1 MMTRFNAG
9 VYRERLGYKSFSP
22 SLINKPFEFSDP
34 QINILLEEA
43 SRSIGQLNAYSDF
56 EEVNMDLFINMH
68 IYKEATVSN
77 KIEGT
82 QTTID
87 EAVKPE
93 ELVVPERR
101 DDWREVQ
108 NYIKAIHFAQQQLT
122 KLPISTRLIMSIHS
136 ILLEGVRG
144 EHKNPGEVRRS
155 QNWIGGSS
163 PSNAFFVPPHYEE
176 LPELLSDLEKF
187 WHNDKLQIPT
197 LIKIAIFHY
206 QFETL
211 HPFCDG
217 NGRMGRLLIPLM
229 LMSCGV
235 LSKPSL
241 YISSF
246 FEQKKGI
253 YYDSLTKVRT
263 QNDLEQWI
271 KFFLTGIIETS
282 HQGTVTL
289 KKLIAYRNKI
299 YAQIKTLGGT
309 RTQKAD
315 NIIKWMFGN
324 PVANTQNIVEK
335 FHFSYGIAN
344 RLMGDLEML
353 GILKHKD
360 TISHKKYYELNGY
373 LDLFK

>member
-1 MMTRFNAG
+1 MKHFKAG
-9 VYRERLGYKSFSP
+9 VYREHFGYKSFSP
-22 SLINKPFEFSDP
+22 SMINRPFDISDKLITM
-34 QINILLEEA
+34 LLEEA
-43 SRSIGQLNAYSDF
+43 SRAIGQLNAYSDF
-56 EEVNMDLFINMH
+56 EELNMDLFINMH
-68 IYKEATVSN
+68 IYKEATLSN

-87 EAVKPE
+87 EAVQPE
-93 ELVVPERR
+93 ELVIPEKR
-101 DDWREVQ
+101 DDWHEVQ
-108 NYIKAIHFAQQQLT
+108 NYIKAIHFAQQKLAQ
-122 KLPISTRLIMSIHS
+122 LPISIRLINSIHA

-144 EHKNPGEVRRS
+144 EHKNPGEIRRS

-163 PSNAFFVPPHYEE
+163 PSNAFFVPPYYEE

-229 LMSCGV
+229 LLSCNV
-235 LSKPSL
+235 MSKPSL

-246 FEQKKGI
+246 FESNKGN

-263 QNDLEQWI
+263 QNDLEQWV
-271 KFFLTGIIETS
+271 KFFLSGVIETAKN
-282 HQGTVTL
+282 GTLTL
-289 KKLIAYRNKI
+289 RKIIHYRNQVNAKI
-299 YAQIKTLGGT
+299 ITLGV
-309 RTQKAD
+309 RAKKAD
-315 NIIKWMFGN
+315 EIIKWMFGN
-324 PVANTQNIVEK
+324 PVTNTKTISEQLK
-335 FHFSYGIAN
+335 FSYGIAN
-344 RLMGDLEML
+344 RLMGDLDKL
-353 GILKHKD
+353 QVVRYKA
-360 TISHKKYYELNGY
+360 TTSHTRYYELNGY

>member
-1 MMTRFNAG
+1 MTRFNAG

-122 KLPISTRLIMSIHS
+122 KLPISTRLIMSIHA

-299 YAQIKTLGGT
+299 NEQIKTLGGT

-335 FHFSYGIAN
+335 FYFSYGIAN
-344 RLMGDLEML
+344 RLMGDLERL

>member
-1 MMTRFNAG
+1 MKHFKAG
-9 VYRERLGYKSFSP
+9 VYRDQIGYKSFSP
-22 SLINKPFEFSDP
+22 SLINKSFDISDK
-34 QINILLEEA
+34 QINLLLEEA
-43 SRSIGQLNAYSDF
+43 SRAIGQLNAYSDF

-68 IYKEATVSN
+68 IYKEATLSN

-82 QTTID
+82 QTTMD

-93 ELVVPERR
+93 ELVVPEKR
-101 DDWREVQ
+101 DDWQEIQ
-108 NYIKAIHFAQQQLT
+108 NYTKAIHFAQQELL
-122 KLPISTRLIMSIHS
+122 KLPVSIRLITDTHA
-136 ILLEGVRG
+136 ILLKGVRG
-144 EHKNPGEVRRS
+144 EHKNPGEIRKS

-187 WHNDKLQIPT
+187 WHNDTLQIPT

-235 LSKPSL
+235 LTKPAL

-246 FEQKKGI
+246 FESNKGR

-263 QNDLEQWI
+263 QNDLGQWI
-271 KFFLTGIIETS
+271 KFFLTGVITTAKN
-282 HQGTVTL
+282 GTVTL
-289 KKLIAYRNKI
+289 KKLIAYRN
-299 YAQIKTLGGT
+299 QINDLSMTLGA
-309 RTQKAD
+309 RAKKAD
-315 NIIKWMFGN
+315 EVIKWMFGN
-324 PVANTQNIVEK
+324 PVANTKKIAEQL
-335 FHFSYGIAN
+335 HFSYGVAN
-344 RLMGDLEML
+344 RLLGDLEKL
-353 GILKHKD
+353 GILNHKV
-360 TISHKKYYELNGY
+360 TISNAKYYELKGY